1 MPVSS
6 TENSCGFVC
15 DIRGAM
21 LWPSL
26 ENCWMCIQFHGII
39 GVSLQMPPVS
49 AKHYGIPL
57 LGAVGPN
64 PFTKTDSA
72 AATKET
78 LTVGC

>member
-1 MPVSS
+1 VTSGEHAS
-6 TENSCGFVC
+6 
-15 DIRGAM
+15 R
-21 LWPSL
+21 PSL

-49 AKHYGIPL
+49 AKHYGIPF